1 MRKSAKYRWT
11 TYGLRIGILA
21 VILASFSCV
30 KRSRPPEGVLTTD
43 QMVEVMTE
51 LYISEQKFST
61 LGITRDSMRQV
72 FGMMEG
78 RIFENLNTTDSVF
91 RQSLDYYMNRPATLE
106 MIYTALVDSLNLR
119 EQRLSSDEVNR

>member
-1 MRKSAKYRWT
+1 
-11 TYGLRIGILA
+11 
-21 VILASFSCV
+21 
-30 KRSRPPEGVLTTD
+30 
-43 QMVEVMTE
+43 MVEVMTE

-91 RQSLDYYMNRPATLE
+91 RQSLAYYMNRPATLE

>member
-1 MRKSAKYRWT
+1 
-11 TYGLRIGILA
+11 
-21 VILASFSCV
+21 
-30 KRSRPPEGVLTTD
+30 
-43 QMVEVMTE
+43 MVEVMTE